1 VIDARRCLAW
11 LVQATGDFPE
21 EHRKA
26 LGDRIYGCDDCQD
39 VCPINRL
46 SATPTAAPEPDVEAR
61 VDLVALLEADDDALL
76 AAHGRWYVPRRD
88 PRYLRRNA
96 LVALGNTARRGDPR
110 VASVLHRYLDGDDDL
125 LRRHAAW
132 AARQWAAR

>member
-1 VIDARRCLAW
+1 

-39 VCPINRL
+39 VCPINRR